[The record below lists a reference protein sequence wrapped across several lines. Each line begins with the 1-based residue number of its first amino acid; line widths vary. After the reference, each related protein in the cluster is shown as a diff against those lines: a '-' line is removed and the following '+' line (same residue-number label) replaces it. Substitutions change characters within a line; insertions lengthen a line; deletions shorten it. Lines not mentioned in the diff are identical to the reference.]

1 MIDNP
6 FYVVKIFREVI
17 IVGINAEEVGIKRSI
32 EEIVE
37 NIEELIDEHR
47 MDDLRKYVLGLKP
60 YDLVDVLE
68 RLDSN
73 YRRKLIGIIP
83 GNYYVEILPRL
94 SEDLL
99 YEVVMIKGVSK
110 VARAIAEMQPDV
122 IADILEKLPVRIRR
136 QVIALLPP
144 WKVEEVAEILKYPP
158 ESAGGVMT
166 TRIPIFSANETVGRA
181 LEKYLV
187 KYQLGLYD
195 RLEYVYVVESNGKLI
210 GWIDLKKLM
219 ASSKD
224 KLLKDIVQPIPAKV
238 HVLADR
244 EEAARL
250 VIKYDLTEI
259 PVIDEDGRLLGV
271 ITVDDIID
279 VIVAE
284 STEDILKFG
293 GIGETVRGSY
303 LTARVTELA
312 RRRATWLIVLYLL
325 ESITV
330 SVISS
335 FEHVISSLVALSF
348 FIPLLTATGG
358 NAGSQAATL
367 VIRSLATGEAHPYDF
382 LRILGKELL
391 SSTLLA
397 LTVAPVGFLV
407 ALMISHKI
415 FIAFIVAVA
424 LPFIIIVASLMGVLL
439 PFIAMLIKADPA
451 VISAPLIS
459 TISDITGLTIYFT
472 IAALLLHS
480 LGIS

>member
-1 MIDNP
+1 M
-6 FYVVKIFREVI
+6 
-17 IVGINAEEVGIKRSI
+17 GISIAGETGTTPDI

-37 NIEELIDEHR
+37 TIEELIDKHR

-60 YDLVDVLE
+60 QDLVDVLE
-68 RLDSN
+68 RLDSS
-73 YRRKLIGIIP
+73 YRRKLIGVIP
-83 GNYYVEILPRL
+83 GNYYIDILPRL

-166 TRIPIFSANETVGRA
+166 TRIPVFSADETVGKA
-181 LEKYLV
+181 LEKYLI

-195 RLEYVYVVESNGKLI
+195 RLEYVYVVESDGGLI

-219 ASSKD
+219 ASPKD
-224 KLLKDIVQPIPAKV
+224 KLLREIVQPVPAKV

-259 PVIDEDGRLLGV
+259 PVVDEHGRLLGA

-312 RRRATWLIVLYLL
+312 RRRATWLIILYLL

-335 FEHVISSLVALSF
+335 FEHVISSFVALSF

-367 VIRSLATGEAHPYDF
+367 VIRSLATGEAHPHDF
-382 LRILGKELL
+382 LRILGKELI

-397 LTVAPVGFLV
+397 FTVAPVGFLV
-407 ALMISHKI
+407 ALAISHKLL
-415 FIAFIVAVA
+415 IAFIVALA
-424 LPFIIIVASLMGVLL
+424 LPFIVVVASLMGVLL
-439 PFIAMLIKADPA
+439 PFIAMVIKADPA

-472 IAALLLHS
+472 IATLLLQG
-480 LGIS
+480 LGLS

>member
-166 TRIPIFSANETVGRA
+166 TRIPVFSANETVGRA

-284 STEDILKFG
+284 STEDLLKFG
-293 GIGETVRGSY
+293 GLWETVKGSY
-303 LTARVTELA
+303 VTARPVELA
-312 RRRATWLIVLYLL
+312 KRRATWLIILYIL

-335 FEHVISSLVALSF
+335 FESLISSLVALSF
-348 FIPLLTATGG
+348 FIPLLTDTGG
-358 NAGSQAATL
+358 NAGSQTATL
-367 VIRSLATGEAHPYDF
+367 VIRSLATGEAKPYDF
-382 LRILGKELL
+382 LRIISKELT
-391 SSTLLA
+391 SSFLLA
-397 LTVAPVGFLV
+397 LIVAPVGL
-407 ALMISHKI
+407 A
-415 FIAFIVAVA
+415 IAFIVSHNIVVAIIVSMA
-424 LPFIIIVASLMGVLL
+424 LPFIVIIASLVGVLL
-439 PFIAMLIKADPA
+439 PFMAILIKSDPA
-451 VISAPLIS
+451 IVSAPLI
-459 TISDITGLTIYFT
+459 TTVSDVLGLTVYFT
-472 IAALLLHS
+472 IANLLLHS

>member
-83 GNYYVEILPRL
+83 GNYYIEILPRL

-166 TRIPIFSANETVGRA
+166 TRIPVFSANETVGRA

-259 PVIDEDGRLLGV
+259 PVIDEDDRLLGV

>member
-1 MIDNP
+1 M
-6 FYVVKIFREVI
+6 
-17 IVGINAEEVGIKRSI
+17 GINSEEVEIKGGI

-37 NIEELIDEHR
+37 NIEELISSHR

-136 QVIALLPP
+136 QIIALLPP

-166 TRIPIFSANETVGRA
+166 TRIPVFSANEIVSKA

-195 RLEYVYVVESNGKLI
+195 RLEYVYVVESDGKLI

-219 ASSKD
+219 ASPRD
-224 KLLKDIVQPIPAKV
+224 KLLKDIVQPVPAKV

-250 VIKYDLTEI
+250 VVKYDLTEI
-259 PVIDEDGRLLGV
+259 PVIDENGRLLGV

-293 GIGETVRGSY
+293 GISEVVRGSY
-303 LTARVTELA
+303 LTARVTELV

-325 ESITV
+325 QSITV
-330 SVISS
+330 YVISS
-335 FEHVISSLVALSF
+335 FEHVISGLVALSF
-348 FIPLLTATGG
+348 FIPLLIDTGG
-358 NAGSQAATL
+358 NVGSQAATL

-391 SSTLLA
+391 SSALLA
-397 LTVAPVGFLV
+397 LTVAPVAFLV
-407 ALMISHKI
+407 SLMTSRKVLIALIV
-415 FIAFIVAVA
+415 ALALLFIV
-424 LPFIIIVASLMGVLL
+424 IVASLMGALL
-439 PFIAMLIKADPA
+439 PFIAMLIKVDPA
-451 VISAPLIS
+451 IISAPLI
-459 TISDITGLTIYFT
+459 TTVSDIAGLTIYFT
-472 IAALLLHS
+472 IASLLLHGLITS
-480 LGIS
+480 

>member
-1 MIDNP
+1 MINNP

-17 IVGINAEEVGIKRSI
+17 IVGINAEEVGIGRSI

-37 NIEELIDEHR
+37 NIKGLIDEHR

-166 TRIPIFSANETVGRA
+166 TRIPVFSANEVVGKA

-219 ASSKD
+219 TSPKD
-224 KLLKDIVQPIPAKV
+224 KLLKDMVQPIPAKV

-259 PVIDEDGRLLGV
+259 PVVDESDKLLGV

-330 SVISS
+330 SVIGS

-415 FIAFIVAVA
+415 FIAFIVALA
-424 LPFIIIVASLMGVLL
+424 LPFIVIVASLMGVLL

-472 IAALLLHS
+472 IATLLLHS